1 MIRLV
6 RFCVFPLALLVSL
19 IVAACGGAATSPV
32 PSGGAALQDDF
43 SGAACLF
50 GSLEAGST
58 KGYGCADGEFRA
70 WIDNGQASYEFV
82 TSPSSNSYGDVRIE
96 VDARIVSAVPY
107 GGAIVL
113 CRGSQA
119 SGNFYEF
126 VLSPNGSA
134 GISDYLD
141 GEEQIARSNSLPQ
154 GTLKP
159 EWNHLR
165 VDCVGNHLAFYVN
178 GTLAVE
184 RDIDRFPKGEIGL
197 GAGGS
202 GEGMTDVRFDN
213 LSVSAP

>member
-6 RFCVFPLALLVSL
+6 RPCVLPLAFLFSL
-19 IVAACGGAATSPV
+19 ILAACGGAGASPA

-43 SGAACLF
+43 SGAACQF

-58 KGYGCADGEFRA
+58 KGYGCSDGEFRA
-70 WIDNGQASYEFV
+70 WIDNGQAPYDFV
-82 TSPSSNSYGDVRIE
+82 TSPSHDSYGDVRIE
-96 VDARIVSAVPY
+96 VDVRIVSAVPY

-113 CRGSQA
+113 CRGTQA

-134 GISDYLD
+134 GISDFLD
-141 GEEQIARSNSLPQ
+141 GEEQIARAASLQP

-159 EWNHLR
+159 DWNHLR

-178 GTLAVE
+178 DTLAVE
-184 RDIDRFPKGEIGL
+184 RDVDKFPKGKIGL

-202 GEGMTDVRFDN
+202 SEGMTDVRFDN
-213 LSVSAP
+213 LVVSAQ

>member
-1 MIRLV
+1 MNRPARAL
-6 RFCVFPLALLVSL
+6 VFPLIFVTSL
-19 IVAACGGAATSPV
+19 IVAACGGAGVSPS

-43 SGAACLF
+43 SGAACRF

-70 WIDNGQASYEFV
+70 WIDNGQASYDFV
-82 TSPSSNSYGDVRIE
+82 TSPTSDSYGDVRIE

-113 CRGSQA
+113 CRGSQV

-134 GISDYLD
+134 GISDFLD
-141 GEEQIARSNSLPQ
+141 GEEQIARTNSLPP

-159 EWNHLR
+159 EWNRLR

-184 RDIDRFPKGEIGL
+184 RDIDRLPKGEIGL

-202 GEGMTDVRFDN
+202 SEGMTDVRFDN